1 MRLTRFLKPLNS
13 LHELK
18 PPLHLL
24 QLCLMISSMRQNYFD
39 MEKDE
44 KYIGSLWDA
53 VDEHFQALKQP
64 RGDPTFY

>member
-1 MRLTRFLKPLNS
+1 MQLTRYSKPSNS

-44 KYIGSLWDA
+44 KYTGSLWDA

-64 RGDPTFY
+64 RGDPTFN